1 MKDKF
6 VLGALLTGAMV
17 ISAAHVQAQEP
28 VQPVTPVQVQE
39 AVAAQPQE
47 GAPAAA
53 AIPVP
58 CVSSG
63 DTTYLVG
70 VDDILE
76 INVIRPESLNMTV
89 TVSPDGAFTVPYI
102 GQVVARD
109 KTLPQLQEE
118 ITTRLT
124 EGYMKYPVVNVIL
137 KESRSRRFF
146 VYGEVVRPGAYA
158 IDQNTSVMR
167 AISLAGGFTKFGS
180 SSRVKVLRVRKD
192 GNGYE
197 PLKINIKDVM
207 NGNPNA
213 DIKLNTGDIVVVS
226 EGVF

>member
-1 MKDKF
+1 
-6 VLGALLTGAMV
+6 
-17 ISAAHVQAQEP
+17 
-28 VQPVTPVQVQE
+28 
-39 AVAAQPQE
+39 
-47 GAPAAA
+47 
-53 AIPVP
+53 
-58 CVSSG
+58 
-63 DTTYLVG
+63 
-70 VDDILE
+70 
-76 INVIRPESLNMTV
+76 
-89 TVSPDGAFTVPYI
+89 
-102 GQVVARD
+102 
-109 KTLPQLQEE
+109 
-118 ITTRLT
+118 
-124 EGYMKYPVVNVIL
+124 MKYPVVNVIL

-180 SSRVKVLRVRKD
+180 SSRVKVLRVRQD

>member
-1 MKDKF
+1 MKY
-6 VLGALLTGAMV
+6 LLIGAVLTGALV
-17 ISAAHVQAQEP
+17 VSAVHVQAEEAAP
-28 VQPVTPVQVQE
+28 PSAQV
-39 AVAAQPQE
+39 A
-47 GAPAAA
+47 APAAA
-53 AIPVP
+53 AEEAAPQAATPPP
-58 CVSSG
+58 CVTPG

-76 INVIRPESLNMTV
+76 INVIRPEALHMTV
-89 TVSPDGAFTVPYI
+89 TVSPDGTFTVPYI

-109 KTLPQLQEE
+109 KTLPQLQDEV
-118 ITTRLT
+118 TARLT
-124 EGYMKYPVVNVIL
+124 EGYMKYPVVNVVL

-158 IDQNTSVMR
+158 IDQNTTVMR

-180 SSRVKVLRVRKD
+180 SSRVKVLRVKKD
-192 GNGYE
+192 GTGYE

-207 NGNPNA
+207 NGNPNG
-213 DIKLNTGDIVVVS
+213 DIALHTGDIVVVS